1 MQRNLLAAA
10 TACGLLASLS
20 GHAAAPQD
28 NGGQGNDQA
37 AADRRAAEVL
47 TLERNLQALKAS
59 YAEQVRKL
67 RELDMQV
74 QAMQAQLAGKVASGP
89 LPAQAVPSPSTAAAN
104 TAGAEAAG
112 IRAGTRAEASE
123 AARSDAQKRSLEDAL
138 QQQNATFNRRLT
150 LENGLTYSRYDR
162 KELTLNGFLALDAI
176 FLGNISIDRVASD
189 SLTYD
194 LVTRY
199 GVSPRLTL
207 NLDVPYLARRTVYQK
222 GGAGGSAAA
231 IGEESTDGAGIGDV
245 NFTAN
250 YKLFDETG
258 RRPDTLLTLG
268 VTAPTGRAPY
278 GIDWKMVSHADDQ
291 YLQFAVPQRQPTG
304 NGVWQGTLGLTAVK
318 TIDPAIVFAN
328 LGYIHSFGRSFGD
341 IDTDPDT
348 RTPGRVKLGDAYY
361 FGAGVAFAFNDRAS
375 LSLSFSD
382 RINAK
387 AALQPRGQSS
397 TKVIGSDA
405 NAATLNLGVTYAL
418 DRHTTLVTLLGV
430 GLTADAPDFTLTF
443 KIPYTL

>member
-1 MQRNLLAAA
+1 MHSNLLAAA
-10 TACGLLASLS
+10 IACGLLASLS
-20 GHAAAPQD
+20 AHAAPPQD
-28 NGGQGNDQA
+28 DDSQGNTDRDA
-37 AADRRAAEVL
+37 AKVRA
-47 TLERNLQALKAS
+47 LERNLQVLKAS
-59 YAEQVRKL
+59 YAEEVRRL

-74 QAMQAQLAGKVASGP
+74 QAMQAQLAGRSAAAT
-89 LPAQAVPSPSTAAAN
+89 LPVPSTPPAPPPAAAN
-104 TAGAEAAG
+104 ASPPAAEAASV
-112 IRAGTRAEASE
+112 RAGTQAEAAQ
-123 AARSDAQKRSLEDAL
+123 AARRDAQSRSLEDAL
-138 QQQNATFNRRLT
+138 QQQNSTFNRRLT
-150 LENGLTYSRYDR
+150 IENGLTYSRYDR

-194 LVTRY
+194 FVTRY

-231 IGEESTDGAGIGDV
+231 IGEESTHGTGIGDV
-245 NFTAN
+245 NFAAN
-250 YKLFDETG
+250 YKLFGETG

-278 GIDWKMVSHADDQ
+278 GIDWTTVSHADDP
-291 YLQFAVPQRQPTG
+291 YLQFAVPRRQPTG
-304 NGVWQGTLGLTAVK
+304 NGVWQGSLGLTAVK

-328 LGYIHSFGRSFGD
+328 LGYIHSFERGFGD
-341 IDTDPDT
+341 IDTDPQT

-361 FGAGVAFAFNDRAS
+361 FGAGVAFAFNERAS

-382 RINAK
+382 RINGK
-387 AALQPRGQSS
+387 ASLQPTGQRS

-418 DRHTTLVTLLGV
+418 DRHTTLVTQLGV

>member
-1 MQRNLLAAA
+1 MHRTMLAAA
-10 TACGLLASLS
+10 IGCGLLSSLP
-20 GHAAAPQD
+20 GRATAPQQSD
-28 NGGQGNDQA
+28 GEA
-37 AADRRAAEVL
+37 AADAENAAKMRA
-47 TLERNLQALKAS
+47 LERNLEALKAS
-59 YAEQVRKL
+59 YAEEVRKL

-74 QAMQAQLAGKVASGP
+74 QAMQARLRGKTTHTASSAP
-89 LPAQAVPSPSTAAAN
+89 AAAP
-104 TAGAEAAG
+104 EIAAASPPAHEPDSME
-112 IRAGTRAEASE
+112 AGTRAEANQ
-123 AARSDAQKRSLEDAL
+123 AVRDNAQSRSLEDAL
-138 QQQNATFNRRLT
+138 QQQNATFNRKLT

-162 KELTLNGFLALDAI
+162 KSLTLNGFLALDAI

-189 SLTYD
+189 SMTYD
-194 LVTRY
+194 FVARY
-199 GVSPRLTL
+199 GVSPRLSL
-207 NLDVPYLARRTVYQK
+207 NLDLPYLARRTTYQK

-231 IGEESTDGAGIGDV
+231 IGEETTHGTGIGDA

-250 YKLFDETG
+250 YKLFGETA

-278 GIDWKMVSHADDQ
+278 GIDWSTTSKPDDP
-291 YLQFAVPQRQPTG
+291 YLQFAVPKRQPTG

-328 LGYIHSFGRSFGD
+328 LGYIHSFERSFGD

-348 RTPGRVKLGDAYY
+348 RTPGRVKLGGAYY
-361 FGAGVAFAFNDRAS
+361 FGAGVAFAFNERAS

-382 RINAK
+382 RINGK
-387 AALQPRGQSS
+387 ASLQPKGKPS

-405 NAATLNLGVTYAL
+405 HAATLNMGVTYAM
-418 DRHTTLVTLLGV
+418 DRHTTLVSMLGI

-443 KIPYTL
+443 KVPYTF